1 MEFEKTVSIIVTC
14 FNMEHSLEQALDTLL
29 ANDFAD
35 MEVIAVDDGS
45 TDATAHILSRY
56 AQKHAC
62 LV

>member
-1 MEFEKTVSIIVTC
+1 MKFEKTVSIIVPC
-14 FNMEHSLEQALDTLL
+14 FNMEHSLEQAFDTLL

-45 TDATAHILSRY
+45 RY